1 MAKPLVIVES
11 PAKAKTLSRFLGGKF
26 RVEASIGHVRDLPER
41 ASEVP
46 KEIKDKP
53 WGRMAVDVDGDF
65 TPYYVVPLSKRKRI
79 SELKAAVKE
88 ASEVLLATDPDREGE
103 SISAHLQEVLQPKVP
118 TRRIV
123 FHEITEEAVRE
134 AIANARDVDHHLVK
148 AQEGRRILDRLF
160 GYTLSPVLWKKVGTG
175 LSAGRVQSVAV
186 RLIVEREEERRAF
199 HKASFWDLEARI
211 AADGREFTATLVRLG
226 DRRIASGKDFDAATG
241 KLKESTARLLTEAD
255 AGALA
260 ADLRGRLPWA
270 VTAVEERPQTQR
282 PSPPFTTSTLQQ
294 EANRKL
300 GFSADR
306 TMKAAQGLHDEG
318 LISYH
323 RTDSTTLSQKALGEA
338 AKAIKDIYGAEFHT
352 GTRQYQTKV
361 RNAQEAHEAIRP
373 TDFDRRPQQMSG
385 LDVDELRIY
394 ELIWKRAIASQMA
407 DARLLRTSVEI
418 TAPSGQGDAVFTASG
433 KAIQFAGFLR
443 AYVEGSDDPAAALD
457 DQETILPTLSRGQ
470 PIGAEG
476 AAGATLARLD
486 SKGHETTPPARY
498 TDASLVKRLEDEGIG
513 RPSTYAS
520 IIKTILG
527 RGYVF
532 RQGKALIPSFT
543 AFAVTSLLRSHFS
556 DYVDLG
562 FTAEMEEDLDQIAS
576 GERTSF
582 DFVRDFYRGDNGRP
596 GLEQRAQSDD
606 QIPYPAVDVGI
617 DPETDL
623 PIRVRIGRFGPFLAR
638 GEGGDGH
645 TASLP
650 DEVAPADFTVEPGGR
665 PAQRQGR
672 RAALAR
678 RPSDDGR
685 EGLPADRPLRSVRAA
700 RRDAGEGRQGRQGA
714 EAEARLAAEDAVR
727 RVDADARPGAAAP
740 EPAAPGRHPSRRRQ
754 ADRRQLRPV
763 LAVREAQHRL
773 PLARFGSGG
782 VRGHARS
789 GRRIV
794 PAAEAEPPAERLAH
808 RAERAG
814 REARH
819 GEGDAGAVGPL
830 RSLRHRRDHARLAA
844 EERRPG
850 EDHDRRGRRTAQGAG
865 SDGPA
870 AEEGRPQGR
879 RRRAA
884 SSRPQERAS
893 QGRLIGDSMEPVVQ
907 IVGAGLAG
915 SEAAWQVASRGVRVV
930 LHEMRPAKPTAV
942 HKTAGCAELV
952 CSNSFRGDKLDNAV
966 GLLKEEMRRLG
977 SLIMQAAE
985 TARVPAGAAL
995 AVDRDRFSAE
1005 VTTALAVHP
1014 LISIVRGEVPAIPPP
1029 RADGGPVIIATGPL
1043 TSDALSA
1050 DLVRM
1055 VGAEH
1060 LYFYDA
1066 ISPIVLA
1073 ESIDRSKVFRAS
1085 RWDRSLRRTAA
1096 CRPRRRRGR

>member
-1 MAKPLVIVES
+1 MAKSLVIVES
-11 PAKAKTLSRFLGGKF
+11 PAKAKTLARFLGGKF
-26 RVEASIGHVRDLPER
+26 RVEASVGHIRDLPER

-65 TPYYVVPLSKRKRI
+65 TPYYVIPLAKRKRI
-79 SELKAAVKE
+79 SELKAAVKD

-134 AIANARDVDHHLVK
+134 AILHARDVDANLVK

-211 AADGREFTATLVRLG
+211 AAEGREFTATMVRLG

-241 KLKESTARLLTEAD
+241 RLKEASARLLTEAD
-255 AGALA
+255 ANALA
-260 ADLRGRLPWA
+260 TDLRGRLPWA

-385 LDVDELRIY
+385 LDVDEARIY
-394 ELIWKRAIASQMA
+394 DLIWKRAIASQMA

-457 DQETILPTLSRGQ
+457 DQETILPTLARGQ
-470 PIGAEG
+470 QIGADGASG
-476 AAGATLARLD
+476 AALARLD
-486 SKGHETTPPARY
+486 PKGHETTPPARY

-532 RQGKALIPSFT
+532 RQGKALVPSFT
-543 AFAVTSLLRSHFS
+543 AFAVTGLLRSHFG

-582 DFVRDFYRGDNGRP
+582 DFVRDFYRGVNGRP

-606 QIPYPAVDVGI
+606 QIPYPAVDIGT
-617 DPETDL
+617 DPESNL

-650 DEVAPADFTVEPGGR
+650 DEVAPADFTVGQAVDLLNAKAEGPRSLGVHPTSGDKVYLLTGR
-665 PAQRQGR
+665 YGPYVQLGEMPEKAAKGAKAAPKPK
-672 RAALAR
+672 RASLPKSLFSESTLTLDQALQLLSLPR
-678 RPSDDGR
+678 EVGTHPDDGKPIVANFGPYSPYVKHNTDFR
-685 EGLPADRPLRSVRAA
+685 SLDSEAAVFEVTLDQAVELFRQPKQSRRQSVSRTVLNALGARPGTEKNMQVLSGRYGPYVTDGTTHASLPKGADPATITV
-700 RRDAGEGRQGRQGA
+700 A
-714 EAEARLAAEDAVR
+714 EAEELLKAREALGPPQKKGGRKSAGGAR
-727 RVDADARPGAAAP
+727 RAPAKKAAP
-740 EPAAPGRHPSRRRQ
+740 RK
-754 ADRRQLRPV
+754 
-763 LAVREAQHRL
+763 
-773 PLARFGSGG
+773 
-782 VRGHARS
+782 
-789 GRRIV
+789 
-794 PAAEAEPPAERLAH
+794 
-808 RAERAG
+808 
-814 REARH
+814 
-819 GEGDAGAVGPL
+819 GA
-830 RSLRHRRDHARLAA
+830 
-844 EERRPG
+844 
-850 EDHDRRGRRTAQGAG
+850 
-865 SDGPA
+865 
-870 AEEGRPQGR
+870 
-879 RRRAA
+879 
-884 SSRPQERAS
+884 
-893 QGRLIGDSMEPVVQ
+893 
-907 IVGAGLAG
+907 
-915 SEAAWQVASRGVRVV
+915 
-930 LHEMRPAKPTAV
+930 
-942 HKTAGCAELV
+942 
-952 CSNSFRGDKLDNAV
+952 
-966 GLLKEEMRRLG
+966 
-977 SLIMQAAE
+977 
-985 TARVPAGAAL
+985 
-995 AVDRDRFSAE
+995 
-1005 VTTALAVHP
+1005 
-1014 LISIVRGEVPAIPPP
+1014 
-1029 RADGGPVIIATGPL
+1029 
-1043 TSDALSA
+1043 
-1050 DLVRM
+1050 
-1055 VGAEH
+1055 
-1060 LYFYDA
+1060 
-1066 ISPIVLA
+1066 
-1073 ESIDRSKVFRAS
+1073 
-1085 RWDRSLRRTAA
+1085 
-1096 CRPRRRRGR
+1096 